1 MSAVICFLSLSV
13 DNLLSTWLC
22 CITYCWHIVPSFMF
36 IWNQA
41 MFYCLLNY
49 CFKCFC
55 FGNISLFAFGL
66 KVVFFGKTQ
75 NVYYCIFIDLR
86 VLIRVLF
93 YFRPVGMTA
102 NRSFTLLD
110 SPNFTVNLRLTFIKT
125 VTAYINYSFFI
136 SLNY

>member
-1 MSAVICFLSLSV
+1 MTVLYYI
-13 DNLLSTWLC
+13 LLAINVL
-22 CITYCWHIVPSFMF
+22 MF

-41 MFYCLLNY
+41 IFYCLLNY

-75 NVYYCIFIDLR
+75 NVYYYIFIDLR
-86 VLIRVLF
+86 VLVRELF

-110 SPNFTVNLRLTFIKT
+110 SQNFTVHLRLTFINT
-125 VTAYINYSFFI
+125 VTA
-136 SLNY
+136 

>member
-1 MSAVICFLSLSV
+1 MTVLYYI
-13 DNLLSTWLC
+13 LLA
-22 CITYCWHIVPSFMF
+22 IDVPSFMF

-55 FGNISLFAFGL
+55 FGNISLFDFGL
-66 KVVFFGKTQ
+66 KVVCFGKTQ
-75 NVYYCIFIDLR
+75 NVYYFIFIDLR
-86 VLIRVLF
+86 VLIRELF

-110 SPNFTVNLRLTFIKT
+110 SSIFTVHLRLTFINT
-125 VTAYINYSFFI
+125 VTA
-136 SLNY
+136 